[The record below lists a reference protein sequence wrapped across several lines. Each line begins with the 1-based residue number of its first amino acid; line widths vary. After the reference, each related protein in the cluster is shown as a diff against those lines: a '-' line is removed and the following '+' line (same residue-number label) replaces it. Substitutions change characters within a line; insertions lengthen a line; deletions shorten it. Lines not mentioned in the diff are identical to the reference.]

1 MRGPLGHVGR
11 VHPGYD
17 EERDAH
23 RRASCLGRS
32 GAPVVVEGPMA
43 PAGRRRRRGL
53 GEAGRGESVPAYAV
67 EDLPPLALTAVNSVD
82 RGVAMVA
89 ATPTGAPSGS
99 RRGVRRGPSRRRTAR
114 GRAAGAAEAAVV
126 AVALL
131 AAAGRSRRRDG
142 EGSGTVP
149 SSGRPE
155 GVRG

>member
-1 MRGPLGHVGR
+1 
-11 VHPGYD
+11 
-17 EERDAH
+17 
-23 RRASCLGRS
+23 
-32 GAPVVVEGPMA
+32 MA

-89 ATPTGAPSGS
+89 ATPTDAPSGS
-99 RRGVRRGPSRRRTAR
+99 RRGARRGQSRRQTAR
-114 GRAAGAAEAAVV
+114 TGVARAAGAAAV

-131 AAAGRSRRRDG
+131 AVVGRARERDG

-149 SSGRPE
+149 SSGRAE